1 MKRTL
6 LLVLAAMLL
15 GGLTLAAVRAD
26 SGYILIALGNTSV
39 EMSFWFGVLLLV
51 IALALLL
58 LVVRLVR
65 GTMNI
70 SRRLSQGMM
79 SSARA
84 QRRTTSGLI
93 DFIEGNWKQAQ
104 RKLLRAAKRTETPLI
119 NYLAAARCAYE
130 AGDRK
135 TALELLHKAEQSSP
149 NSDLA
154 VALTQARMQL
164 VSKRYEQCLATLER
178 VRRKA
183 PQHPVILDLLRQVY
197 VALEDWDSLQEILPS
212 LRAYGSESPVELD
225 RLTFQLHLALLRRS
239 GHKARQ
245 KTSDEAL
252 KLLHKTWDHVPNN
265 LKREP
270 EIVLCYA
277 QQLIDNQLHEEAEAL
292 VRKTLEKHWDRDLVR
307 LYGLIAGPD
316 SRKQLVAA
324 ESWLKK
330 RPGDALLLLSL
341 GRLSLRNELWGR
353 AKDYFQTSL
362 GLQPLPETCAE
373 LARLLAHLG
382 EHQKSTEFYQ
392 KGLLMTTH
400 NLPALPQPKGKPT
413 ASASAS

>member
-6 LLVLAAMLL
+6 LLILAAMLL
-15 GGLTLAAVRAD
+15 GALTLAGLRAD
-26 SGYILIALGNTSV
+26 TGYILIALGNTSV
-39 EMSFWFGVLLLV
+39 EMSFWFGALMLV
-51 IALALLL
+51 IIVALLL
-58 LVVRLVR
+58 LVSRLVR
-65 GTMNI
+65 GTLNL
-70 SRRLSQGMM
+70 SRRISQGMM

-212 LRAYGSESPVELD
+212 LRAYGSESPAELD
-225 RLTFQLHLALLRRS
+225 RLTFQLHLALLSRS
-239 GHKARQ
+239 GHKAHQ
-245 KTSDEAL
+245 LQPQEAAQ
-252 KLLHKTWDHVPNN
+252 LLHKTWHDVPNT
-265 LKREP
+265 LKRDP
-270 EIVLCYA
+270 KVVLCYA
-277 QQLIDNQLHEEAEAL
+277 HQLIDNQLHEEAEHL
-292 VRKTLEKHWDRDLVR
+292 VRKTLEKHWHRELVR
-307 LYGLIAGPD
+307 LYGLIAGPEPH
-316 SRKQLVAA
+316 RQLLAA

-373 LARLLAHLG
+373 LARLLAHMG

-400 NLPALPQPKGKPT
+400 NLPALPQPKGQT
-413 ASASAS
+413 AVNG